1 MNLNY
6 RLNEIVFDKAE
17 SPAWADKIKRWA
29 QLDEASYAV
38 AEAVWKNRDFL
49 SAGFDQLILTSTQGS
64 SCTDYAFVN
73 DVKISPSHF
82 VHTLPNVRSIVF
94 SILTGWEGP
103 LYCLSKEHH
112 TLVSFLGEAPYVH
125 KNQKSMVV
133 NVNKVESIH
142 QCDFFCVEP
151 VAINGQY
158 NFISTGEKCDS
169 HFLIDDFTFRKE
181 LGQKEEIFLTK
192 NIGLRKTNS

>member
-1 MNLNY
+1 MNLDY
-6 RLNEIVFDKAE
+6 RMNEITFDKTQ
-17 SPAWADKIKRWA
+17 SPEWADKIKRWA

-49 SAGFDQLILTSTQGS
+49 SSGFDQLILTSTQGS
-64 SCTDYAFVN
+64 SHTDYSFVS

-103 LYCLSKEHH
+103 LYCFSKKQH
-112 TLVSFLGEAPYVH
+112 TLVSFLSEAPLVH
-125 KNQKSMVV
+125 KKQKSMVV
-133 NVNKVESIH
+133 NVNKTGSIH
-142 QCDFFCVEP
+142 QCDFYLVDP
-151 VAINGQY
+151 AATRGQY
-158 NFISTGEKCDS
+158 DFISNEEKSDAQ
-169 HFLIDDFTFRKE
+169 FLIDDFTLRKE

-192 NIGLRKTNS
+192 NIGLRKTK